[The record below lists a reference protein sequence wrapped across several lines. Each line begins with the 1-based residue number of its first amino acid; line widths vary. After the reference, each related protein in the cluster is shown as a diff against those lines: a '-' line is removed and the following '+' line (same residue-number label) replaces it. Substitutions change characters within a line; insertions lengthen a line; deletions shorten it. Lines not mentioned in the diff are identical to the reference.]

1 MMETLLFGAM
11 DAGMAMQYLFV
22 LIMLVAMEGVL
33 SADNALVLAVMVRPL
48 APQLRP
54 KALFYG
60 LIGAVVLRFGALFC
74 VSFLATVWQA
84 QALGAAYLI
93 FMGVKNIMEYNKKM
107 KEPGLEGS
115 KHELPEDEE
124 RNYLVSRKD
133 FWKVVAKVEFA
144 DIAFAV
150 DSILAAV
157 AIALSL
163 HPTGWGHIGG
173 MDTGE
178 FLVVF
183 TGGMCG
189 VVLMRFAATIFV
201 KLLDERPKLEKAAFM
216 IVTWVGVKLVVV
228 TLSHPSLGVLPET
241 FPESTLWHI
250 VFFGVMI
257 GLAVWGWFGSA
268 PAKKEATEGAPA
280 AIAESKVEDAQD
292 AKAQASADVQEDND
306 NNAAKKERKE

>member
-1 MMETLLFGAM
+1 MEHLLLGSM

-22 LIMLVAMEGVL
+22 LIMLVAMEGIL

-93 FMGVKNIMEYNKKM
+93 FMGIKNIMDYRKKLQEG
-107 KEPGLEGS
+107 KEGS
-115 KHELPEDEE
+115 MDELPEDAD
-124 RNYLVSRKD
+124 RNYRVSKKD

-163 HPTGWGHIGG
+163 PPTGWGHIGG

-183 TGGMCG
+183 AGGMCG
-189 VVLMRFAATIFV
+189 VVLMRFAATVFV
-201 KLLDERPKLEKAAFM
+201 KLLDERPKLELAAFM

-241 FPESTLWHI
+241 FPESTAWHI
-250 VFFGVMI
+250 IFFGVMI
-257 GLAVWGWFGSA
+257 GLALWGWFSSA
-268 PAKKEATEGAPA
+268 LSKKAATEGAPA
-280 AIAESKVEDAQD
+280 ALKDATVEDVAVANDKAVAEADSQV
-292 AKAQASADVQEDND
+292 KAQAKDKQE
-306 NNAAKKERKE
+306 